1 MYEYEL
7 TRANWADA
15 QTSSLYIYNS
25 KSLFIYIYMCVFT
38 FIVGTQDSSE
48 RKSRSATARLMLASL
63 LNLL

>member
-25 KSLFIYIYMCVFT
+25 KSLFIYIYVCVCLHLLW
-38 FIVGTQDSSE
+38 E
-48 RKSRSATARLMLASL
+48 RRILQREKVDPQL
-63 LNLL
+63 LGLC

>member
-1 MYEYEL
+1 MPTGLMRKQVVY
-7 TRANWADA
+7 
-15 QTSSLYIYNS
+15 TSITLSLY
-25 KSLFIYIYMCVFT
+25 LYIYMCVFT